1 MGVQRIQVG
10 KGLEGTE
17 GGAALP
23 FAPQFDLEGQ
33 GGAAGGAAAGDAG
46 AHLLPKHQIPKQA
59 LVSIPYPM
67 PMEPRQ

>member
-46 AHLLPKHQIPKQA
+46 ARGSARGMKKGPTPVQAPK
-59 LVSIPYPM
+59 
-67 PMEPRQ
+67 